1 MGRLTKDPE
10 VRYTQSDNSTC
21 IASFTI
27 AVDRRFKGEQTA
39 DFISCVAWN
48 QGAEFLATYAHKGD
62 AIGVTGKINTRSYDG
77 QNGKVYVTEVVCNR
91 VVIAGQKRENNNRPA
106 QEQSAAPKE
115 EYATEDD
122 FLCSPTGMAMLDA
135 SILRLQIIGESVR
148 AIDDMTKGELLSK
161 YDAIPW
167 RSIIGLR
174 NIISHDY
181 ANVNYTIIVKI
192 IKNNL
197 LLLDETVAKMI
208 SDLS

>member
-1 MGRLTKDPE
+1 MQSWRNDIVIDRLE
-10 VRYTQSDNSTC
+10 QIREAISLINEWC
-21 IASFTI
+21 
-27 AVDRRFKGEQTA
+27 KG
-39 DFISCVAWN
+39 
-48 QGAEFLATYAHKGD
+48 
-62 AIGVTGKINTRSYDG
+62 
-77 QNGKVYVTEVVCNR
+77 
-91 VVIAGQKRENNNRPA
+91 
-106 QEQSAAPKE
+106 
-115 EYATEDD
+115 YATEDD

-148 AIDDMTKGELLSK
+148 VIDDMTKGELLSK

-197 LLLDETVAKMI
+197 QLLDETVAKMI

>member
-1 MGRLTKDPE
+1 MQSWRNDIVIDRLE
-10 VRYTQSDNSTC
+10 QIREAISLINEWC
-21 IASFTI
+21 
-27 AVDRRFKGEQTA
+27 KG
-39 DFISCVAWN
+39 
-48 QGAEFLATYAHKGD
+48 
-62 AIGVTGKINTRSYDG
+62 
-77 QNGKVYVTEVVCNR
+77 
-91 VVIAGQKRENNNRPA
+91 
-106 QEQSAAPKE
+106 
-115 EYATEDD
+115 YATEDD

-148 AIDDMTKGELLSK
+148 AIDDMTKGKLLSK
-161 YDAIPW
+161 YDVIPW

-197 LLLDETVAKMI
+197 QLLDETIGKMI

>member
-1 MGRLTKDPE
+1 MQSWRNDIVIDRLE
-10 VRYTQSDNSTC
+10 QIREAISLINEWC
-21 IASFTI
+21 
-27 AVDRRFKGEQTA
+27 KG
-39 DFISCVAWN
+39 
-48 QGAEFLATYAHKGD
+48 
-62 AIGVTGKINTRSYDG
+62 
-77 QNGKVYVTEVVCNR
+77 
-91 VVIAGQKRENNNRPA
+91 
-106 QEQSAAPKE
+106 
-115 EYATEDD
+115 YATEDD

-167 RSIIGLR
+167 RNIIGLR

-197 LLLDETVAKMI
+197 QLLDETIGKMI

>member
-1 MGRLTKDPE
+1 MQSWRNDIVIDRLE
-10 VRYTQSDNSTC
+10 QIREAISLINEWC
-21 IASFTI
+21 
-27 AVDRRFKGEQTA
+27 KG
-39 DFISCVAWN
+39 
-48 QGAEFLATYAHKGD
+48 
-62 AIGVTGKINTRSYDG
+62 
-77 QNGKVYVTEVVCNR
+77 
-91 VVIAGQKRENNNRPA
+91 
-106 QEQSAAPKE
+106 
-115 EYATEDD
+115 YATEDD

-161 YDAIPW
+161 YGAIPW

-197 LLLDETVAKMI
+197 QLLDETVAKMI

>member
-1 MGRLTKDPE
+1 MQSWRNDILIDRLE
-10 VRYTQSDNSTC
+10 QIREAISLINEWC
-21 IASFTI
+21 
-27 AVDRRFKGEQTA
+27 KG
-39 DFISCVAWN
+39 
-48 QGAEFLATYAHKGD
+48 
-62 AIGVTGKINTRSYDG
+62 
-77 QNGKVYVTEVVCNR
+77 
-91 VVIAGQKRENNNRPA
+91 
-106 QEQSAAPKE
+106 
-115 EYATEDD
+115 YATEDD

-148 AIDDMTKGELLSK
+148 AIDDMTKGELLPK

-197 LLLDETVAKMI
+197 QLLDETVGKMI